1 MICTGHGPV
10 IDDKIS
16 WMLDT
21 YEEWCTVVNPN
32 PKKTVIIPYVSAYGY
47 TAQLA
52 QKIAEGIKASGDIDV
67 RCYDM
72 VEADQAKCWKNSV
85 LQTESCLEHLPLW
98 EST

>member
-52 QKIAEGIKASGDIDV
+52 QKIAEGIKVCAAMI
-67 RCYDM
+67 
-72 VEADQAKCWKNSV
+72 W
-85 LQTESCLEHLPLW
+85 
-98 EST
+98 